1 MYARRRRLP
10 TKPAAPPWKWAL
22 ALLLAALLGGG
33 GWLTVTR
40 PRNPEVQ
47 AGATARTA
55 AQDWATLRGFG
66 PRPVGTPAH
75 DAAAEWLAAQFGAL
89 GYRVTRQPVALE
101 RPFDGGGSV
110 TVGRLSVP
118 AAALYGAGGGEQTGR
133 LVRVPP
139 AASTGAMEALGL
151 RAQIALATCTDWDGN
166 AVTWGDLADRAT
178 RAGALG
184 LVMVQDCAAVPL
196 RRVPA
201 TSLPLV
207 QIGADDGRRVLARA
221 GQTATVRSNVEFRP
235 VTGHNLIAARVGA
248 APQIVF
254 GAHLDTVNG
263 SPGANDNASGALA
276 VLAAARQAAGTPL
289 AERAWFVL
297 FDAEEDG
304 LHGSRAFA
312 RNPAYPVRETRA
324 MLNLD
329 MVGVA
334 AEPLGLAG
342 DAEVLALAKILRP
355 DLRTF
360 KDGDRPGRVTFGRT
374 RDLAGSS
381 DHVSF
386 MRWGVRT
393 AFFHRGLDDHYHAAG
408 DTTLNPALVQDSA
421 DFALQLARRVLAAP
435 WTPREVCGITG
446 RDCRE

>member
-139 AASTGAMEALGL
+139 AASTEVLEALGL

-166 AVTWGDLADRAT
+166 AVTWAT
-178 RAGALG
+178 WPTG
-184 LVMVQDCAAVPL
+184 P
-196 RRVPA
+196 PA
-201 TSLPLV
+201 
-207 QIGADDGRRVLARA
+207 
-221 GQTATVRSNVEFRP
+221 
-235 VTGHNLIAARVGA
+235 
-248 APQIVF
+248 
-254 GAHLDTVNG
+254 
-263 SPGANDNASGALA
+263 
-276 VLAAARQAAGTPL
+276 
-289 AERAWFVL
+289 
-297 FDAEEDG
+297 
-304 LHGSRAFA
+304 
-312 RNPAYPVRETRA
+312 
-324 MLNLD
+324 
-329 MVGVA
+329 
-334 AEPLGLAG
+334 
-342 DAEVLALAKILRP
+342 
-355 DLRTF
+355 
-360 KDGDRPGRVTFGRT
+360 PGRW
-374 RDLAGSS
+374 A
-381 DHVSF
+381 
-386 MRWGVRT
+386 W
-393 AFFHRGLDDHYHAAG
+393 
-408 DTTLNPALVQDSA
+408 
-421 DFALQLARRVLAAP
+421 
-435 WTPREVCGITG
+435 
-446 RDCRE
+446 